1 MELNGKV
8 RQSERKLK
16 YPASQNKKFKNKAKE
31 SKKEESLLENEIL
44 TSSKWWFF
52 SSSVFVANKPGLC
65 VGKVCDNICF
75 KSFYHKLQESSTHR
89 LLFNREIRKAEY
101 YWSISAS
108 MRFSMTQKRTKLKFS
123 HLDRI
128 RMVNKGFTI
137 IWLK

>member
-1 MELNGKV
+1 MELNAEV
-8 RQSERKLK
+8 SQSEFKLK
-16 YPASQNKKFKNKAKE
+16 YPAGQNKIFKNKAKE

-89 LLFNREIRKAEY
+89 LLFNREIRMAEY

-108 MRFSMTQKRTKLKFS
+108 MRFSMTQKERS
-123 HLDRI
+123 
-128 RMVNKGFTI
+128 
-137 IWLK
+137 